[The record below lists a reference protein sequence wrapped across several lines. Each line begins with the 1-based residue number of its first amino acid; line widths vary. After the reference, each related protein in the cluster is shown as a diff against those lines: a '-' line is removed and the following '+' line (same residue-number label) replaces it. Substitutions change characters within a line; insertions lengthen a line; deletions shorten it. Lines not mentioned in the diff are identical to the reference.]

1 MPGHQPL
8 SAIGNRPIRVAMA
21 GTGYVSPYHLKG
33 WQCLQNIE
41 LVALCAIDQAQ
52 AEARIR
58 QFGISKVYV
67 QLEEMLDTEKPDA
80 VDICT
85 PAAVHPLQV
94 KAAAARG
101 IHVLCQKPL
110 ADCLESARELARIT
124 ESAGIRLMIHEN
136 FRFRVWYREL
146 KRQLDTGIIGHP
158 YYCRSDARIG
168 GTVPTAFSPDRP
180 WILKRHSH
188 YAEVDKYLILE
199 SMIHQLDVC
208 RFLFGDARRIYARA
222 RRISSFIKGE
232 DLASLI
238 VDFDGLHAVVER
250 NYAARGHP
258 SPPIV
263 TEEVVVEGE
272 NGSIFLESNG
282 SMRVEVDMP
291 GNRQTL
297 KPEYPLQNAYSDSF
311 AATIRHFVECL
322 RSGKLF
328 ETGPEDNLKTL
339 ELTFAAYES
348 LKTGQAVFLN
358 RSNSRQIGK
367 S

>member
-1 MPGHQPL
+1 MTKNQPL
-8 SAIGNRPIRVAMA
+8 PAVGNGPIRVAMVGA
-21 GTGYVSPYHLKG
+21 GYVSPYHLGG

-41 LVALCAIDQAQ
+41 VVALCSIDHAQ
-52 AEARIR
+52 AEARAR
-58 QFGISKVYV
+58 QFGVPKVYV
-67 QLEEMLDTEKPDA
+67 RFEEMIEAEQPDV

-85 PAAVHPLQV
+85 PAATHPPQV

-110 ADCLESARELARIT
+110 AGSLEVARELAKIT
-124 ESAGIRLMIHEN
+124 ENAGVRLMIHEN

-146 KRQLDTGIIGHP
+146 KRQLDSDIIGRP

-238 VDFDGLHAVVER
+238 VDFEGLHAVVER
-250 NYAARGHP
+250 NYAARGHS

-263 TEEVVVEGE
+263 TERVVIEGE
-272 NGSIFLESNG
+272 NGSIFLEPNG

-297 KPEYPLQNAYSDSF
+297 MPEYPLQNAYSDSF

-322 RSGKLF
+322 RSGKPF

-348 LKTGQAVFLN
+348 LKTGQAVLLN
-358 RSNSRQIGK
+358 RHTENSEPGR
-367 S
+367 

>member
-1 MPGHQPL
+1 MPGNQPL

-33 WQCLQNIE
+33 WQHHQNLEI
-41 LVALCAIDQAQ
+41 VALCAIDQAQ
-52 AEARIR
+52 AEARAR
-58 QFGISKVYV
+58 QFGISKVYARF
-67 QLEEMLDTEKPDA
+67 EEMLDTEKPDV

-124 ESAGIRLMIHEN
+124 ESAGVRLMIHEN
-136 FRFRVWYREL
+136 FRFRIWYREL
-146 KRQLDTGIIGHP
+146 KRRLDSGIIGRP

-168 GTVPTAFSPDRP
+168 GTLPTAFSPDRP

-208 RFLFGDARRIYARA
+208 RFLFGDARQIYARA
-222 RRISSFIKGE
+222 RRISPFIKGE
-232 DLASLI
+232 DLASLM

-250 NYAARGHP
+250 NYAARGHSP
-258 SPPIV
+258 PPIV
-263 TEEVVVEGE
+263 TEKVIVEGE
-272 NGSIFLESNG
+272 KGSIFLEPNG

-291 GNRQTL
+291 GDRKTIV
-297 KPEYPLQNAYSDSF
+297 PEYPVQDAYADSF

-322 RSGKLF
+322 RSGKPF

-339 ELTFAAYES
+339 SLTFAAYES
-348 LKTGQAVFLN
+348 IKTGKAIPLP
-358 RSNSRQIGK
+358 RETEES
-367 S
+367 